1 MEPQPSRSGLLQ
13 NRLEDYLQHLS
24 LERRLSPRTVEA
36 YRSDLRHH
44 LDVLDTWEIGSLDEI
59 TPDLLREYLASLH
72 DAGRSP
78 RTRMRARAALRGFYG
93 FLFQERV
100 VTSNLAAELEA
111 PRVGRD
117 LPHVLPPEDVERL
130 LAATAGEEAADLRDR
145 AMLELAYGSG
155 LRASELVSIG
165 VEDLDLRELWLR
177 VRGKGSKERM
187 LPVGRQAA
195 QAVRKYLA
203 GARSHLLAG
212 CRDPGTLFLNGR
224 GGRLSRMGYWRILR
238 KRAMQATLPAA
249 EIHPHTLRHSFATH
263 LLHGGA
269 SLRVVQELLGHSN
282 LRTTEIYTAVDRNYL
297 HRVHRE
303 FHPRG

>member
-1 MEPQPSRSGLLQ
+1 MEPRPSRSDLLRS
-13 NRLEDYLQHLS
+13 RLDDYLQHLS
-24 LERRLSPRTVEA
+24 LERRLSPRTVDA
-36 YRSDLRHH
+36 YRSDLAHH
-44 LDVLDTWEIGSLDEI
+44 LDALEQEQVAAFQDL
-59 TPDLLREYLASLH
+59 TPDHLREYLATLH
-72 DAGRSP
+72 DAGMSP
-78 RTRMRARAALRGFYG
+78 RTRLRARAALRGFYG

-100 VTSNLAAELEA
+100 MASNLAAELEA
-111 PRVGRD
+111 PRIGRD

-130 LAATAGEEAADLRDR
+130 LSAVAGEEAADLRDR

-155 LRASELVSIG
+155 LRASELVTIG

-177 VRGKGSKERM
+177 VHGKGSKERM

-203 GARSHLLAG
+203 GGRSSLLGAR
-212 CRDPGTLFLNGR
+212 RDPGTLFLNGR

-238 KRAMQATLPAA
+238 KRAMQATLPWA

>member
-1 MEPQPSRSGLLQ
+1 MDRKPNRSDLLRT
-13 NRLEDYLQHLS
+13 RLDDYLQHLS
-24 LERRLSPRTVEA
+24 LERRLSPRTVDA
-36 YRSDLRHH
+36 YRSDLRLH
-44 LDVLDTWEIGSLDEI
+44 LDALDAWEIGPPEEV
-59 TPDLLREYLASLH
+59 TADLLREYLASLH
-72 DAGRSP
+72 DLGRSP
-78 RTRMRARAALRGFYG
+78 RTRLRARAALRGFYG

-100 VTSNLAAELEA
+100 LTSNLAAELEA
-111 PRVGRD
+111 PRIGRD
-117 LPHVLPPEDVERL
+117 LPHVLAPEDVERL
-130 LAATAGEEAADLRDR
+130 LSAAAGEEPAELRDR

-155 LRASELVSIG
+155 LRASELVSVG

-177 VRGKGSKERM
+177 VHGKGSKERM

-195 QAVRKYLA
+195 QAVRRYLD
-203 GARSHLLAG
+203 GGRGMLLHG
-212 CRDPGTLFLNGR
+212 RRDPGTLFLNGR
-224 GGRLSRMGYWRILR
+224 GGRLSRMGFWRILR
-238 KRAMQATLPAA
+238 KRAMQATLRSA